1 MKRNS
6 KMLHTFCVC
15 NRGHVV
21 IDQLTKSREENSHG
35 VVVIAQIA
43 VDEGRDVTG
52 GWQLLTGDWNARQTD
67 TWCIPIKIF
76 RWNEM
81 IRGNAD
87 RSKREKYRLRKRE
100 EWDDGTGLEWH
111 PNLRFPHCCTG
122 RRNYETVQRD
132 TFSSSFEPGRICRS
146 TFSKYRWAA
155 DRRERHP
162 HPTCTCW
169 LITLFHINVSFFF
182 MRWVFTL
189 WREFDSSQQ
198 GHRLYLHFCL
208 HSWTRW
214 AGIRWMLGWKLCW
227 STLPWCKFPC
237 VFSHFM
243 KEKQKQNYEKE
254 MSSVRCLVKTFLRF
268 CCASRRDNIKMREEG
283 LTRWLRAQWGNI

>member
-1 MKRNS
+1 MKWYEATRIGRNE
-6 KMLHTFCVC
+6 KNTVFVRGRNETTEWGLNGTPICVF
-15 NRGHVV
+15 NIVAPAVV
-21 IDQLTKSREENSHG
+21 TTKPSNGTLFLPHLSRAE
-35 VVVIAQIA
+35 
-43 VDEGRDVTG
+43 
-52 GWQLLTGDWNARQTD
+52 
-67 TWCIPIKIF
+67 F
-76 RWNEM
+76 
-81 IRGNAD
+81 
-87 RSKREKYRLRKRE
+87 
-100 EWDDGTGLEWH
+100 
-111 PNLRFPHCCTG
+111 
-122 RRNYETVQRD
+122 
-132 TFSSSFEPGRICRS
+132 
-146 TFSKYRWAA
+146 A
-155 DRRERHP
+155 DRRFQSIDERQ
-162 HPTCTCW
+162 TGVNDI
-169 LITLFHINVSFFF
+169 LIQLVPIDLLHNFILMFRFFF